1 MTRYC
6 DYRYKKIPIAIERS
20 QRLSV
25 AFLGLRGIIIL
36 LTPFPS
42 NLGHF
47 RGVLSDFKRALPKC
61 LRTGAVIFFDGIK
74 HRRKIVFALRRSYL
88 RSTAF
93 LGLGGIII
101 LLTPFPSNLGH
112 FRGVLSDFKRALP
125 KCLRTG
131 AVIFFDGIK
140 HRRKI
145 VFALR
150 RSYLRSTAFLGLG
163 GIIILLTPFP
173 SNLGHFRGVLSES
186 ESITDMR
193 RTKKCRLTLT
203 GLMVLS
209 EKNR

>member
-1 MTRYC
+1 MTIYC
-6 DYRYKKIPIAIERS
+6 DYQYKKTPIAADCRKT
-20 QRLSV
+20 LSA

-36 LTPFPS
+36 LTLFPS

-101 LLTPFPSNLGH
+101 LLTPFPSNLRR
-112 FRGVLSDFKRALP
+112 FRGVLSDFKTSFER
-125 KCLRTG
+125 CLQTG
-131 AVIFFDGIK
+131 EIIFFDGIK

-145 VFALR
+145 VLALR
-150 RSYLRSTAFLGLG
+150 RSYLRSTAFLRLR
-163 GIIILLTPFP
+163 GINYTPNPF
-173 SNLGHFRGVLSES
+173 SVQSGAF
-186 ESITDMR
+186 
-193 RTKKCRLTLT
+193 
-203 GLMVLS
+203 
-209 EKNR
+209 

>member
-6 DYRYKKIPIAIERS
+6 DYRYKKIPIAVDCRKT
-20 QRLSV
+20 LST

-47 RGVLSDFKRALPKC
+47 RGVLSDFKMSFERC
-61 LRTGAVIFFDGIK
+61 LQTGEIIFFDGIK
-74 HRRKIVFALRRSYL
+74 HRRKIVLALRRSYL

-101 LLTPFPSNLGH
+101 LLTPFPSNLRR
-112 FRGVLSDFKRALP
+112 FRGVLSDFKTSFER
-125 KCLRTG
+125 CLQTG
-131 AVIFFDGIK
+131 EIIFFDGIK

-145 VFALR
+145 VLALR
-150 RSYLRSTAFLGLG
+150 RSYLRSTAFLRLR

-173 SNLGHFRGVLSES
+173 FNLERSER
-186 ESITDMR
+186 I
-193 RTKKCRLTLT
+193 
-203 GLMVLS
+203 
-209 EKNR
+209 